1 MSYGCNIKLPIF
13 MTPKEREE
21 YNKIENKK
29 KSEIVAEIK
38 KNVAEMP
45 DNDLASAFQKD
56 CAKGERLKHHEL
68 VSLYCEVKESLTLQ
82 NALTSVEPTDGEVI
96 FESDD

>member
-1 MSYGCNIKLPIF
+1 
-13 MTPKEREE
+13 
-21 YNKIENKK
+21 
-29 KSEIVAEIK
+29 
-38 KNVAEMP
+38 MP

-56 CAKGERLKHHEL
+56 CTKGERLKDHEL